1 MHYTKSMT
9 TGEAVMITKRSQSGI
24 YLLVAVCVA
33 LMAACS
39 LTVGLP
45 KLERDDVVVAFGDS
59 ITFGAGAT
67 PQESYPAILEKIIG
81 RKVVNAGLPG
91 EVTAGGLARLPKV
104 LEQEKPALVII
115 CLGGNDLLR
124 SMSKKQ
130 AADNIREM
138 VRLIRKH
145 GAAVVLIG
153 VPALGLSVSPD
164 PLYREIA
171 EKMNVS
177 LEEKTLSEI
186 LADSAFKADLIHP
199 NAAGYRR
206 LAEAVAAHMKKSGAI
221 EATTSQ

>member
-1 MHYTKSMT
+1 
-9 TGEAVMITKRSQSGI
+9 MITKRSQSGI

-33 LMAACS
+33 LMVACS
-39 LTVGLP
+39 LNVRLP

-81 RKVVNAGLPG
+81 RRVVNAGVPG

-104 LEQEKPALVII
+104 LEREKPALVII

-124 SMSKKQ
+124 SMNKKQ

-138 VRLIRKH
+138 ICLTRKQ

-171 EKMNVS
+171 ETMNVS

-186 LADSAFKADLIHP
+186 LADSALKADLIHP

-206 LAEAVAAHMKKSGAI
+206 LAEAVAALMRKNGAI
-221 EATTSQ
+221 ESTTSQ